1 MAKAY
6 VLINTELGAEEEV
19 VRALNEIPEVRETY
33 VVYGVY
39 DMIAILET
47 ETIQEIKDAIFT
59 KIRAMEKIKSTI
71 TMMVID

>member
-19 VRALNEIPEVRETY
+19 VRALNEVPEVRETY

-39 DMIAILET
+39 DVIVILET
-47 ETIQEIKDAIFT
+47 ETIQEIKDAVFT
-59 KIRAMEKIKSTI
+59 KIRAMEKIRSTI

>member
-33 VVYGVY
+33 VVYGIY

-59 KIRAMEKIKSTI
+59 KIRAMEQIKSTI

>member
-59 KIRAMEKIKSTI
+59 KIRAMEKIQSTI

>member
-19 VRALNEIPEVRETY
+19 VRALDEILEVRETY

>member
-47 ETIQEIKDAIFT
+47 ETIQEIKDAVFT
-59 KIRAMEKIKSTI
+59 KIRAMENIKSTI